1 MPKPLDAGADRDET
15 EKRLFALPAIGPWT
29 AAYVAMRAL
38 SDLEVF
44 PATDL
49 GVPHAL
55 ELLGE
60 DGRPPAAE
68 RLAERWRPYSAY
80 PCSTSG
86 LATCP
91 RATRTA
97 TGNRAPDQ
105 FAA

>member
-1 MPKPLDAGADRDET
+1 
-15 EKRLFALPAIGPWT
+15 
-29 AAYVAMRAL
+29 MRAL
-38 SDLEVF
+38 RDPDVF

-55 ELLGE
+55 ELLGG

-86 LATCP
+86 HSWRPARARLAP
-91 RATRTA
+91 PPATAR
-97 TGNRAPDQ
+97 PDQ
-105 FAA
+105 LAA